1 MILDCLAV
9 VRWHNKL
16 QNPHSRPRSSV
27 VADKHLSSV
36 EQTDNSPNCVQVSSC
51 WWGLEGYP
59 GIWTSPPECLSI
71 VKQSDGFPEVCCL
84 VADRYKTA
92 DRTMMAT
99 QILCSHMKGSYLS
112 ACGLALIWMHAHSCS
127 NPCRAY
133 GKEEQENSSKPDCFA
148 SSAGLLQ
155 VLNVG
160 LSRAQEDS

>member
-112 ACGLALIWMHAHSCS
+112 ACGLALIGCTRIPALTLVAHMVRRNKKIHRNLTALPHLRVYFRS
-127 NPCRAY
+127 
-133 GKEEQENSSKPDCFA
+133 
-148 SSAGLLQ
+148 
-155 VLNVG
+155 
-160 LSRAQEDS
+160 